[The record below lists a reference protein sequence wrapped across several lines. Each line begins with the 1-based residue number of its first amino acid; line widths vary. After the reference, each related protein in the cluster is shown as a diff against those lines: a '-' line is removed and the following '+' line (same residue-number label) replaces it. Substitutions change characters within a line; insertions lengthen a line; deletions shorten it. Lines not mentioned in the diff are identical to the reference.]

1 MTDSLTWRNINMTKK
16 VVLAGACRTAI
27 GKMGGALSNTPAA
40 ELGSIVIKEALN
52 RAGVKPEQVDEV
64 LMGCV
69 IQAAQGQNV
78 ARQASIK
85 AGLPIEV
92 PAVTL
97 NVVCGSGLNCVNQAA
112 AMIMAG
118 QADIVVAGGMEN
130 MSMAPYAMTKARFG
144 YRMNNATIVDTMVND
159 ALTDAFNHYHMMITA
174 ENICDR
180 WHLTREELDEF
191 SANSQQKAEKA
202 MAEHKFDD
210 EIVPVPV
217 KVKKQIVEFKV
228 DEGPRP
234 GTTVETLAKLR
245 CCSGKEGGMVT
256 AGNASGINDGAAAIV
271 VMSEEKAKELGVTP
285 MATWVQGALAGVEPE
300 IMGIG
305 PVAATRKV
313 MERTGLTV
321 DDMDL
326 IEANEA
332 FAAQSVAVAKELGF
346 DMSKVNVNGG
356 AVALGHPVGASGCRI
371 LVTLLHEMQK
381 RDAKKGLATLCI
393 GGGMGCATIVE
404 RD

>member
-1 MTDSLTWRNINMTKK
+1 MAKK

-40 ELGSIVIKEALN
+40 DLGAIVIKEALN
-52 RAGVKPEQVDEV
+52 RAGVKPEMVDEV
-64 LMGCV
+64 KMGCV

-92 PAVTL
+92 PAITI
-97 NVVCGSGLNCVNQAA
+97 NVVCGSGLKCVNDAA
-112 AMIMAG
+112 TMIMAG
-118 QADIVVAGGMEN
+118 EADIVVAGGMEN

-144 YRMNNATIVDTMVND
+144 YRMNNATSIDTMVND

-180 WHLTREELDEF
+180 WNLTREELDEF

-217 KVKKQIVEFKV
+217 KVKKEIVEFKV

-332 FAAQSVAVAKELGF
+332 FAAQSVAVARELGF

>member
-1 MTDSLTWRNINMTKK
+1 MAQK

-69 IQAAQGQNV
+69 IQAGLGQNV

-85 AGLPIEV
+85 AGLPIET

-97 NVVCGSGLNCVNQAA
+97 NVVCGSGLNCVNMAA
-112 AMIMAG
+112 DLIKAG
-118 QADIVVAGGMEN
+118 EADIVVAGGMEN
-130 MSMAPYAMTKARFG
+130 MSMAPYALPNARFG
-144 YRMNNATIVDTMVND
+144 YRMNNGTVVDTMVND

-180 WHLTREELDEF
+180 WNLSREELDAF
-191 SANSQQKAEKA
+191 SANSQQKCEKA
-202 MAEHKFDD
+202 MAEGKFND

-217 KVKKQIVEFKV
+217 KVKKEIVDFKV
-228 DEGPRP
+228 DEGPRA
-234 GTTVETLAKLR
+234 GTTAESLSKLK
-245 CCSGKEGGMVT
+245 CCSGKEGGLVT

-271 VMSEEKAKELGVTP
+271 VMSEEKAKELGIKP
-285 MATWVQGALAGVEPE
+285 MATWVGGALAGVEPE
-300 IMGIG
+300 VMGIG
-305 PVAATRKV
+305 PVAATNKV
-313 MERTGLTV
+313 LKKTGLSL
-321 DDMDL
+321 DNIDL

-332 FAAQSVAVAKELGF
+332 FAAQSVAVAKDLGF
-346 DMSKVNVNGG
+346 DMNKVNVNGG
-356 AVALGHPVGASGCRI
+356 AIALGHPVGASGCRI
-371 LVTLLHEMQK
+371 LVTLLHEMG
-381 RDAKKGLATLCI
+381 RRADAKKGLATLCI

-404 RD
+404 KYE